1 LSVTANV
8 FTIPASVSYAETLA
22 RGLISRHGDMPLA
35 LADTTIYLPTRR
47 AARTFGDVFARVL
60 GGAALLPQF
69 KPLGDVDEDEFL
81 FEADAFELPP
91 AITSIRRRL
100 LLTMLVHRWRGRDM
114 SLSHASAMAASLADI
129 MDELETQSASLEVL
143 AHMVPTALAAHW
155 ADVHEF
161 LGVLNTAW
169 PQLLTAE
176 GAINPAARRNQALA
190 GVARRLEANPP
201 IGPVIAAGSTGSIPA
216 TADLLR
222 VIAHLPKGAVVLPGL
237 DRTLDDPSWN
247 DLDPGHPQYG
257 LKQLLQ
263 GMGVQRSE
271 VLDWS
276 DARDGA
282 RERVLR
288 EVLRP
293 APTTDAWRTIVDR
306 DQTAAMAEGLSGL
319 TLVEADDPAEEA
331 LCVALVLREALE
343 TKGATAALVT
353 PDRTLAR
360 RVASEL
366 GRWDIEVDDSAGQPL
381 SRTPPGTFLCLL
393 AEAAEQQFSP
403 VPLLALFKHPLCTF
417 GQDRAAFRT
426 QVRSLDRQLRGPR
439 PDAGLEGIRVAI
451 ERRRAE
457 ADDNARPRLSELQ
470 YWFADVA
477 AALRPLEVALSA
489 TRLDL
494 ATALEAHLDAAERLA
509 GNALWSGQAGEV
521 AANFV
526 DEFRA
531 AVVTLGDIARGGY
544 AALFRT
550 LVEEKAVRQTRER
563 HPRLVILGP
572 LEARL
577 QSFDTLVMGGL
588 NEGSWPRA
596 VAADPWFSRP
606 MRRAIG
612 LEQPERS
619 IGRSAHDFAM
629 LASGKRVVLTRA
641 LKSEGVPTVAS
652 RWLLRLRQFTGGLQ
666 LESALKP
673 KLDYVRL
680 AKSLGDPGQPQ
691 RMNRP
696 APTPPVAAR
705 PNSLSVSDIEK
716 WVRDPYAIYA
726 RRILKLRALDPLDA
740 EIGPL
745 ERGTA
750 VHRAL
755 ELFVRRFPGALPAD
769 AAVRL
774 IEIAEDV
781 FDAQGTPRAAL
792 ALWRPRFANAA
803 IWFVEEERKRREFV
817 TESFVE
823 IEGRIAVSDGF
834 SLHGRA
840 DRIDILRS
848 GSAAILDYKTGSLPT
863 SKQIKAFLAPQLLLE
878 GAMIR
883 RGGFAELGQRN
894 PEELLYVRFSGG
906 REPGDLQLVDI
917 ALIEEAFARL
927 QQRIADFAVPSTAY
941 LPRVKP
947 YRADIEGEY
956 DHLSRVREWSLSGWD
971 EEDE

>member
-8 FTIPASVSYAETLA
+8 FSIPASAPFAETLA
-22 RGLISRHGDMPLA
+22 RGLISRHGDTPLA

-47 AARTFGDVFARVL
+47 AARTFGDAFARVL

-91 AITSIRRRL
+91 AISPIRRRL
-100 LLTMLVHRWRGRDM
+100 LLTMLVHRWRERDM
-114 SLSHASAMAASLADI
+114 SLSHASAMAASLAGV
-129 MDELETQSASLEVL
+129 MDELETQNASLEAL
-143 AHMVPTALAAHW
+143 AHTVPAALAAHW

-169 PQLLTAE
+169 PQLLAAE

-190 GVARRLEANPP
+190 GLARQLEANPP
-201 IGPVIAAGSTGSIPA
+201 VGPVIAAGSTGSIPA
-216 TADLLR
+216 TAELLR
-222 VIAHLPKGAVVLPGL
+222 VIAQLPNGTVVLSGL
-237 DRTLDDPSWN
+237 DRMLDDPSWN

-263 GMGVQRSE
+263 RIGVQRDE

-293 APTTDAWRTIVDR
+293 APTTDAWRTIVECNE
-306 DQTAAMAEGLSGL
+306 TTAMADGLSGL

-366 GRWDIEVDDSAGQPL
+366 GRWNIEVDDSAGQPL

-403 VPLLALFKHPLCTF
+403 VPLLALLKHPLCTF
-417 GQDRAAFRT
+417 GQERSAFRT
-426 QVRSLDRQLRGPR
+426 QVRNLDRQLRGPR

-457 ADDNARPRLSELQ
+457 ADDHAQPRLSELQ
-470 YWFADVA
+470 YWFAGVA
-477 AALRPLEVALSA
+477 AALRPLERALSA
-489 TRLDL
+489 ARLDL
-494 ATALEAHLDAAERLA
+494 AAALEAHLEAAEELA
-509 GNALWSGQAGEV
+509 GNALWSGQAGED
-521 AANFV
+521 AAHFV
-526 DEFRA
+526 DELRA
-531 AVVTLGDIARGGY
+531 GVVALSDIARGGY

-550 LVEEKAVRQTRER
+550 LAEEKAVRQVRER

-577 QSFDTLVMGGL
+577 QSFDTLVMGSL

-619 IGRSAHDFAM
+619 IGQSAHDFAT

-666 LESALKP
+666 LHGALKP
-673 KLDYVRL
+673 KIDYVRL

-691 RMNRP
+691 RISRP

-726 RRILKLRALDPLDA
+726 RRILKLRTLDRLDA

-755 ELFVRRFPGALPAD
+755 ELFVQRFPGTLPAD
-769 AAVRL
+769 GAVRL
-774 IEIAEDV
+774 SEIAEDV
-781 FDAQGTPRAAL
+781 FAAQGTPRAAL
-792 ALWRPRFANAA
+792 ALWRPRFVNAA
-803 IWFVEEERKRREFV
+803 VWFVEVERKRRERV
-817 TESFVE
+817 TASFVE
-823 IEGRIAVSDGF
+823 IEGRIAVSEGF

-840 DRIDILRS
+840 DRIDIFAD
-848 GSAAILDYKTGSLPT
+848 GGAAILDYKTGSLPT

-883 RGGFAELGQRN
+883 RGAFAEVGQRN

-906 REPGDLQLVDI
+906 REPGGLQLVDI
-917 ALIEEAFARL
+917 ALIEEAFGRL
-927 QQRIADFAVPSTAY
+927 QQRVADFAMPSTAY

-971 EEDE
+971 EEEE